1 MTKTEIEKEIYKE
14 CERTPNVQ
22 GIEFLVI
29 IIDQEAEFYGKEF
42 YLIFSNQTEK
52 RTLKNFF
59 LYMKQELI
67 LQSSGEFAK
76 EMENEFNKAINNSG
90 LDENFYT
97 KLAMKLRYLR
107 FCKIINES
115 NLVNKISD
123 QESELLVKIIKR
135 KFLDIV
141 DEEITQ
147 VKKSSSKKKRNKNKK
162 NNLKQLQE
170 NVEVAL
176 TPSIC
181 TEEVH
186 THISEEIIQ
195 LNAEHFSK

>member
-1 MTKTEIEKEIYKE
+1 MTKTEIEQEIYKE

-22 GIEFLVI
+22 GIEFLGI
-29 IIDQEAEFYGKEF
+29 IIDQEAEFYEKEF
-42 YLIFSNQTEK
+42 HLFFSNQTEK

-67 LQSSGEFAK
+67 SQSSGEYAK
-76 EMENEFNKAINNSG
+76 EIENEFNKAINDSG
-90 LDENFYT
+90 LDENFYI

-135 KFLDIV
+135 EFLNIV
-141 DEEITQ
+141 DEEVTQ
-147 VKKSSSKKKRNKNKK
+147 VKNSSSKKKRNKNKK
-162 NNLKQLQE
+162 KNLKQLKE
-170 NVEVAL
+170 NVGVAL

-195 LNAEHFSK
+195 LNDEHFS